1 VKGIWA
7 RVSKVWLELVVPGV
21 CGDGDA
27 ATEGPREDRSGVS
40 GVLTSTATPFCGVT
54 GTGADTGA
62 DSSSAASRTILA
74 SAILA
79 LNTSVLNKQRA
90 RSRLG
95 RLINRSDNSPICDF
109 SNLLIAWTIRS
120 RSEVGCNDPEGEEV
134 REGVTADPGMDTGV
148 EGCSGAEAIAALVI
162 GSKRRESC
170 EGTGD
175 GEERDLLARTRSAS
189 FVGSCITETTSLRDR
204 LTIESTSG
212 STSSL
217 RTAPKL
223 LIRLVSSPERT
234 SLRTTGESADKLSY

>member
-1 VKGIWA
+1 M
-7 RVSKVWLELVVPGV
+7 
-21 CGDGDA
+21 
-27 ATEGPREDRSGVS
+27 
-40 GVLTSTATPFCGVT
+40 
-54 GTGADTGA
+54 GANS
-62 DSSSAASRTILA
+62 SSSAASRTILA
-74 SAILA
+74 SAIFA
-79 LNTSVLNKQRA
+79 LNNSVLNKQRA

-95 RLINRSDNSPICDF
+95 RLINRSVSSPICDF

-120 RSEVGCNDPEGEEV
+120 RSEVGCSDPEGEEV
-134 REGVTADPGMDTGV
+134 RGGVEMDPGMDTGV
-148 EGCSGAEAIAALVI
+148 EGCSGAEAMAALVT

-175 GEERDLLARTRSAS
+175 GEASDLVARTRSAS

-223 LIRLVSSPERT
+223 LIRLVSSPDST
-234 SLRTTGESADKLSY
+234 SLRTTGDKADKLSY

>member
-1 VKGIWA
+1 MG
-7 RVSKVWLELVVPGV
+7 R
-21 CGDGDA
+21 
-27 ATEGPREDRSGVS
+27 
-40 GVLTSTATPFCGVT
+40 
-54 GTGADTGA
+54 GAGA

-79 LNTSVLNKQRA
+79 RNTSVLNKQRA

-95 RLINRSDNSPICDF
+95 RLISRSVSSPICDF
-109 SNLLIAWTIRS
+109 SNLLIACTMRS

-134 REGVTADPGMDTGV
+134 RGGVTTDPGIDTGV
-148 EGCSGAEAIAALVI
+148 EGCSGAEAMAALVT

-170 EGTGD
+170 EGAGD
-175 GEERDLLARTRSAS
+175 GEERDFVTRTRSAS

-204 LTIESTSG
+204 LTIESTIG

-217 RTAPKL
+217 RTDPKP